1 MSKEFD
7 SSLENKSKENDAHR
21 READSADV
29 NAARRAGIAGINEL
43 NKVETRR
50 TNKSSGSAGGKDE
63 ESIHVVD
70 KDGQI
75 ASRKRPLREQDL
87 LKTSDNYESHLE
99 KHEDKGREPNEG
111 IDNGTLIAANT
122 VSASFGKNLT
132 RILIKHGD
140 EKEPNYKPCIIYKNF
155 VHVPNIAEEVGC
167 PDLAKSEKLPC
178 SAADRLLSGQALNSY
193 NCHFYTITCALGH
206 EPKATAGPDQKLFTK
221 SDLNNAGFREARSF
235 KPSEFEQNAK
245 NLKAGD
251 IFVVV
256 DSATMLKE
264 IHSAMVIDNK
274 QPGSS
279 VMIRQ
284 KFDPSHP
291 VVDLN
296 STQFKRAFIDNK
308 VTEI

>member
-1 MSKEFD
+1 M
-7 SSLENKSKENDAHR
+7 
-21 READSADV
+21 V
-29 NAARRAGIAGINEL
+29 
-43 NKVETRR
+43 TRR
-50 TNKSSGSAGGKDE
+50 SPITNQA
-63 ESIHVVD
+63 
-70 KDGQI
+70 
-75 ASRKRPLREQDL
+75 
-87 LKTSDNYESHLE
+87 
-99 KHEDKGREPNEG
+99 
-111 IDNGTLIAANT
+111 
-122 VSASFGKNLT
+122 
-132 RILIKHGD
+132 
-140 EKEPNYKPCIIYKNF
+140 IIYKNF

-251 IFVVV
+251 IIVVV

-284 KFDPSHP
+284 KFDASHP

-296 STQFKRAFIDNK
+296 ATQFKRAFIDNK
-308 VTEI
+308 VTEIQIWSR